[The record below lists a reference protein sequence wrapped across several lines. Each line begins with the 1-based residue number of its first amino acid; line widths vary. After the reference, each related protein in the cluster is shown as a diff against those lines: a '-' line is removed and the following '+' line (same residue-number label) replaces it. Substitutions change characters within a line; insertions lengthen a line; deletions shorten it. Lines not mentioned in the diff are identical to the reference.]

1 MGLYSRYTDT
11 EEEALIDHLKQ
22 IASMM
27 ESRYGK
33 ADECL
38 NGVSKDLK
46 EKFLKQEAMFKEAK
60 RKKDGGA
67 ILKRGKALIRAWK
80 VVDAECVKNKVKAIP
95 HNVWTSKHSEVNDV
109 TIKVVERLTQLPDK
123 WDETEAW
130 ITIDGLIEAVPPAVI
145 RVKSSFAGSMLH
157 NENLYDDPIPF

>member
-11 EEEALIDHLKQ
+11 ESEALIDHLKQ

-33 ADECL
+33 AEEAL
-38 NGVSKDLK
+38 NGVDKGLR
-46 EKFLKQEAMFKEAK
+46 ERFYKQEELFKEAK
-60 RKKDGGA
+60 RSGDGGA

-80 VVDAECVKNKVKAIP
+80 VVDAECIRNKVKVIP
-95 HNVWTSKHSEVNDV
+95 HNVWTTRHSQVSDV
-109 TIKVVERLTQLPDK
+109 TVKVVERLSQLPDK

-130 ITIDGLIEAVPPAVI
+130 ITLDGLVESIPPAVI
-145 RVKSSFAGSMLH
+145 KIKSSFAGSMLH
-157 NENLYDDPIPF
+157 TENFYDDPIPF